1 MKSFFS
7 RSQWIVL
14 IAFFFGVFFL
24 LYYTFFTS
32 NDYSYE
38 SPIQFEIRNNE
49 PLSKIAANLENQKI
63 IPSSFNFKI
72 AAFIYGAEK
81 KIKAARYKIPNGLSY
96 IELLDLFTK
105 GDADYLRK
113 VVILPGHT
121 IQWIASRLKW
131 SVFVDSSNFVNKTKD
146 EIFTNFVDE
155 NTKSLE
161 GYLLPGKYY
170 FYENSSP
177 VEIIEA
183 MLDSFKT
190 FWSDSLEQRSKELGF
205 SKHEILTLASI
216 VDGET
221 NMISEMPIIA
231 GVYLNRLRI
240 GMKLQADPTVQY
252 LLNGNWRRLL
262 NDDLKINSPYNTY
275 LNNGLPP
282 GPINNPGKKAI
293 LACLFPDKHNYLYF
307 VADTN
312 GGHTFSKTFNEHL
325 KKVNNYRQWLK
336 KKSK

>member
-1 MKSFFS
+1 MKAYFS
-7 RSQWIVL
+7 RSQWIAL
-14 IAFFFGVFFL
+14 FLFFFGVLFL

-32 NDYSYE
+32 NHYPFE
-38 SPIQFEIRNNE
+38 SPIQFEIKNNE
-49 PLSKIAANLENQKI
+49 PLSKIAVNLGNQKI

-72 AAFIYGAEK
+72 IAFIYGAEK
-81 KIKAARYKIPNGLSY
+81 KIKAARYKIPNDLSY

-113 VVILPGHT
+113 VNIIPGNT
-121 IQWIASRLKW
+121 VQWIASRLKW
-131 SVFVDSSNFVNKTKD
+131 SVFVDSVDFVNKTKV
-146 EIFTNFVDE
+146 ELFTKSVSANS
-155 NTKSLE
+155 KSLE

-177 VEIIEA
+177 GEIIEA

-205 SKHEILTLASI
+205 TQHEILTLASI

-221 NMISEMPIIA
+221 NIKSEMPIIA

-252 LLNGNWRRLL
+252 LLNGNWRRLF
-262 NDDLKINSPYNTY
+262 NSDLKINSPYNTY
-275 LNNGLPP
+275 LYAGLPP
-282 GPINNPGKKAI
+282 GPINNPGKDAI
-293 LACLFPDKHNYLYF
+293 FSCLFSDKHNYLYF
-307 VADTN
+307 VADTK
-312 GGHTFSKTFNEHL
+312 GGHAFSKTFNEHL

-336 KKSK
+336 KNSK